1 MILKVGTSLLRFV
14 VRKGGLGRRVLAQQ
28 PFPDRPVIFI
38 VIVIIIAVTTDIFMT
53 FIIFFIIVIILVI
66 CMLSRVFVERWVF
79 WGWDLD

>member
-28 PFPDRPVIFI
+28 PFPDRP

-79 WGWDLD
+79 WGSGWDLD